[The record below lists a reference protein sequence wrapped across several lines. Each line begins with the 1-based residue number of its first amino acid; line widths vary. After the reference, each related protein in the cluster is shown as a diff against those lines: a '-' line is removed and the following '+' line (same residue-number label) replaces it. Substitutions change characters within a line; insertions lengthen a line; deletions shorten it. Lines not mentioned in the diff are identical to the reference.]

1 MNLFDSHAH
10 YNDEKFDNDRKEI
23 IEQTLKNGVSNFVV
37 AGYNI
42 ESSKKAL
49 NIVKEYKELYSIVGI
64 SPNDIEDIKEDK
76 DIDTNI
82 LEIEKLIKADDNGKI
97 VAVGEIGLDYYWNKE
112 NKELQKIIFKKQ
124 IELANKYNLPIVIH
138 TRDAINDTLEII
150 KNNEVKNRGVFHCCP
165 LNRELVKEALKLG
178 YYISLSGV
186 VTFKNAKNANEIIEM
201 IPENRILIET
211 DSPYLAPEPVRGTR
225 NNCMNV
231 KYVAEKIGKIKKG
244 KYTYIIFSKDFPKS
258 AGNPSS
264 VSAEVEETT
273 GNRLALLCLVAAL
286 QRLRR
291 PSLLTIH
298 TDNRYLQNGYQSIS
312 AWKENG
318 WTRTGNQELRNADLW
333 QQVDKLLSGHA
344 VRFKIES

>member
-23 IEQTLKNGVSNFVV
+23 IEQTLKNGVSNFIV

-82 LEIEKLIKADDNGKI
+82 LEIEKLIKANDNGKI

-150 KNNEVKNRGVFHCCP
+150 KNNEVKNRGIFHCCP

-231 KYVAEKIGKIKKG
+231 KYVAEKIGKIKNK
-244 KYTYIIFSKDFPKS
+244 TL
-258 AGNPSS
+258 
-264 VSAEVEETT
+264 EEIADITNKNT
-273 GNRLALLCLVAAL
+273 K
-286 QRLRR
+286 
-291 PSLLTIH
+291 TI
-298 TDNRYLQNGYQSIS
+298 
-312 AWKENG
+312 
-318 WTRTGNQELRNADLW
+318 
-333 QQVDKLLSGHA
+333 
-344 VRFKIES
+344 FKI

>member
-23 IEQTLKNGVSNFVV
+23 IEQTLKNGVSNFIV

-82 LEIEKLIKADDNGKI
+82 LKIEKLIKADDNGKI

-150 KNNEVKNRGVFHCCP
+150 K
-165 LNRELVKEALKLG
+165 
-178 YYISLSGV
+178 
-186 VTFKNAKNANEIIEM
+186 
-201 IPENRILIET
+201 
-211 DSPYLAPEPVRGTR
+211 
-225 NNCMNV
+225 
-231 KYVAEKIGKIKKG
+231 
-244 KYTYIIFSKDFPKS
+244 
-258 AGNPSS
+258 
-264 VSAEVEETT
+264 
-273 GNRLALLCLVAAL
+273 
-286 QRLRR
+286 
-291 PSLLTIH
+291 
-298 TDNRYLQNGYQSIS
+298 
-312 AWKENG
+312 
-318 WTRTGNQELRNADLW
+318 
-333 QQVDKLLSGHA
+333 
-344 VRFKIES
+344 

>member
-150 KNNEVKNRGVFHCCP
+150 KNNEVKNRGIFHCSP

-231 KYVAEKIGKIKKG
+231 KYVAEKIGKIKNK
-244 KYTYIIFSKDFPKS
+244 TL
-258 AGNPSS
+258 
-264 VSAEVEETT
+264 EE
-273 GNRLALLCLVAAL
+273 
-286 QRLRR
+286 
-291 PSLLTIH
+291 I
-298 TDNRYLQNGYQSIS
+298 
-312 AWKENG
+312 
-318 WTRTGNQELRNADLW
+318 ADITNKNTKT
-333 QQVDKLLSGHA
+333 V
-344 VRFKIES
+344 FKI